1 LNETLFLNPL
11 NDLGSRSIAAS
22 DVLTLPNFVAPIG
35 EPPVLVGF
43 FNQLKQEFVSARWLY
58 FDGVHSHT
66 THFSDRE
73 VLLYNTLDYP
83 SFGLAVEKIKSAFR
97 ISYSLLD
104 KIAYF
109 LNRYLKLNVPERQV
123 SFRGV
128 WREKPNG
135 PIRPEFDTSE
145 NWPLRGL
152 YWLSKDFFESNFQ
165 QVIEP
170 DARALNELRNHLEH
184 KYVKVHGILV
194 TRSGAGDATPDPFF
208 DSFAHSVSREDL
220 ERRTLRLLK
229 LVRSA
234 LIYLSLGMHHEE
246 KRRRLMADPGA
257 KPVSMRLDPW
267 EDEWKG
273 WW

>member
-1 LNETLFLNPL
+1 MIRALPHSPNPMQNKLSGRHYGSQLWWWLVWDWAKHRRSWLRSQPRGWRSALLF
-11 NDLGSRSIAAS
+11 IA
-22 DVLTLPNFVAPIG
+22 I
-35 EPPVLVGF
+35 
-43 FNQLKQEFVSARWLY
+43 
-58 FDGVHSHT
+58 
-66 THFSDRE
+66 
-73 VLLYNTLDYP
+73 
-83 SFGLAVEKIKSAFR
+83 
-97 ISYSLLD
+97 
-104 KIAYF
+104 
-109 LNRYLKLNVPERQV
+109 
-123 SFRGV
+123 
-128 WREKPNG
+128 
-135 PIRPEFDTSE
+135 DTSE
-145 NWPLRGL
+145 NWSLRGL

-267 EDEWKG
+267 EDE
-273 WW
+273 